1 MGVARKVNLRNET
14 ICTSLEISQ
23 YIAET
28 TVSFGLYWSWG
39 GGGMNI
45 FLNRDKVRITYC
57 VSFANLVWKMN
68 HVFALNIF
76 SPNPSLET
84 PKLFKY

>member
-1 MGVARKVNLRNET
+1 
-14 ICTSLEISQ
+14 
-23 YIAET
+23 
-28 TVSFGLYWSWG
+28 
-39 GGGMNI
+39 MNI

-68 HVFALNIF
+68 HVLALNIF

>member
-1 MGVARKVNLRNET
+1 MWPERLICEMR
-14 ICTSLEISQ
+14 ICTSLEIPQ

-28 TVSFGLYWSWG
+28 TVSFGLYCRWG
-39 GGGMNI
+39 GGGVNI

-76 SPNPSLET
+76 SPNLSLET

>member
-1 MGVARKVNLRNET
+1 MFVHVHITYVLHGV
-14 ICTSLEISQ
+14 
-23 YIAET
+23 
-28 TVSFGLYWSWG
+28 G

>member
-1 MGVARKVNLRNET
+1 
-14 ICTSLEISQ
+14 
-23 YIAET
+23 
-28 TVSFGLYWSWG
+28 
-39 GGGMNI
+39 MNI

-84 PKLFKY
+84 LKLFKY